1 MSQKNLKVIK
11 IKKRI
16 LTKDLK
22 FIFLLLLLTTVLLAT
37 QNTLNVNSDTEQF
50 QTIRNSNWFWTDT
63 EVLSDESNGNSE
75 FPEIM
80 ADSYGNLHVV
90 WWDPTNYLGA
100 GTDRDIFYRR
110 WDADSKSWTSVQVV
124 STSSL
129 ESMEPDLAVD
139 SANNVHFVWEENYQT
154 ILYRKWITSTQ
165 SWSSI
170 TPISTESTATL
181 YSPSIS
187 IDSSDN
193 IHVIWCDN
201 TDILGAGGDDD
212 LFYKLWNETKQAWST
227 TYLVTP
233 ESNQHSYIPKQ
244 AIDSEGNIHV
254 VWYDQTD
261 YLSSGIDQDI
271 FYKYLDASTKTWQPA
286 EVLSYMSTDISYDP
300 DIAVDSLDN
309 IHIVWSDE
317 SQFDGSKTDSDI
329 FYVIYDKVASNWTVP
344 EVISDVGD
352 HTSYFPSIDID
363 LEDNVYVSWEDASAY
378 DGADTDL
385 DTFYRMYSSHT
396 DTWSRTKVISTDSS
410 SPSRF
415 ATIAVGKYGSV
426 NIVWSDYTNLSYYGY
441 DQDIFFKRLIGPP
454 TEPTLATIFPDLIN
468 TDTLNLEWSEVKGVR
483 QYYVYRDTSYIWSV
497 DHLDPIYT
505 ITTETQPDTLPSTG
519 IYYYVVVADN
529 VHYNSSISN
538 CVAVEYKLA
547 HIQEFAIS
555 ISMMILVVMLVIT
568 IRIRRKRFKE

>member
-1 MSQKNLKVIK
+1 MIK

-22 FIFLLLLLTTVLLAT
+22 IIFLLLLLATVLFAT
-37 QNTLNVNSDTEQF
+37 QNTLNVNSDTGQF

-63 EVLSDESNGNSE
+63 EILSENSTQNSE
-75 FPEIM
+75 FPEIVT
-80 ADSYGNLHVV
+80 DSHGNLHVV
-90 WWDPTNYLGA
+90 WWDPTDYLGA
-100 GTDRDIFYRR
+100 GTDRDIFYKR
-110 WDADSKSWTSVQVV
+110 WNADTNTWTDIQVV

-139 SANNVHFVWEENYQT
+139 SANNVHFVWEENSQT
-154 ILYRKWITSTQ
+154 ILYRKWTASTQ

-170 TPISTESTATL
+170 TPISTESIASS

-187 IDSSDN
+187 IDSSNN

-201 TDILGAGGDDD
+201 SDILDADGDDD

-261 YLSSGIDQDI
+261 YLSSGIDHDI
-271 FYKYLDASTKTWQPA
+271 FYKYLDASTKIWQPA
-286 EVLSYMSTDISYDP
+286 EIVSYMSTDISYDP
-300 DIAVDSLDN
+300 DIAIDSLDN

-329 FYVIYDKVASNWTVP
+329 FYVFYNQAVANWTVP
-344 EVISDVGD
+344 EVISDAGD

-363 LEDNVYVSWEDASAY
+363 LDDNVYVTWEDASDY
-378 DGADTDL
+378 DGADIDL
-385 DTFYRMYSSHT
+385 DTFYRMYSSNT
-396 DTWSRTKVISTDSS
+396 DTWSRTEVISTDSS
-410 SPSRF
+410 STSRF
-415 ATIAVGKYGSV
+415 ASIAVGKYGSV
-426 NIVWSDYTNLSYYGY
+426 NIVWSDYTNLSYCGY
-441 DQDIFFKRLIGPP
+441 DQDIFFKRLVGPP
-454 TEPTLATIFPDLIN
+454 TEPTLAPIFPDLIN
-468 TDTLNLEWSEVKGVR
+468 TDLLNLEWNEVKGVR

-497 DHLDPIYT
+497 DHLDPLHT
-505 ITTETQPDTLPSTG
+505 ISIETQSDTLPSTG

-547 HIQEFAIS
+547 HIWEFAIP
-555 ISMMILVVMLVIT
+555 ISMITIIAILVVAM
-568 IRIRRKRFKE
+568 RIKSKRIKE